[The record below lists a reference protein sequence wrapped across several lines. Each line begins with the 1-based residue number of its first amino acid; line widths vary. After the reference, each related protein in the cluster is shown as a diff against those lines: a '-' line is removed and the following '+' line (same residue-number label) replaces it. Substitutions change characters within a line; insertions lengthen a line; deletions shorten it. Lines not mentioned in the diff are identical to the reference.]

1 MYHSMIETKDV
12 HACLGRRGRGGDLR
26 IINPWT
32 SLFKLKMFFHFENP
46 HVKASLKRA
55 HFDLWM

>member
-1 MYHSMIETKDV
+1 MYMRV
-12 HACLGRRGRGGDLR
+12 LGEGGGGGDLR

-46 HVKASLKRA
+46 HVKVS
-55 HFDLWM
+55 